1 MPPPEKASGRG
12 AEAAEYARENPEAVL
27 APMATATERALS
39 EDRKLKRK
47 AVEAGNSE
55 LVKQIEARS
64 SARMKAF
71 NDRLSALEN

>member
-1 MPPPEKASGRG
+1 
-12 AEAAEYARENPEAVL
+12 
-27 APMATATERALS
+27 LS

-71 NDRLSALEN
+71 NERLAALEN